1 MAYSTT
7 GVGYGT
13 GRYGKGLYSA
23 NTVQDAG
30 AKIKATSSLKNVLT
44 TGTATVQVVFKA
56 FSKVAFNSSKII
68 PFRAT
73 ATAVTAVKVKSIHIL
88 GVNLIRVSAKVF
100 GTAQLIGVQN
110 ASAWASAKAVFA
122 ANSVASLLI
131 RLKAVKAKALIR
143 ARGRGTYL
151 DSDVVAASWL
161 TMPDLSSDWAP
172 VPDNS
177 LVWAEA
183 PADTDPWAT
192 VPDNASTWQET
203 PL

>member
-1 MAYSTT
+1 MTYSTS

-23 NTVQDAG
+23 NTVLDAE
-30 AKIKATSSLKNVLT
+30 ADIKATSSLKNVLT
-44 TGTATVQVVFKA
+44 TGTATVQVVMKA

-110 ASAWASAKAVFA
+110 ASAWATAKASIA
-122 ANSVASLLI
+122 ADSTASLLI
-131 RLKAVKAKALIR
+131 RLRAIAAKALIR
-143 ARGRGTYL
+143 AQGRGTYL
-151 DSDVVAASWL
+151 ANDPASASWL
-161 TMPDLSSDWAP
+161 TMPDLSSDWAT
-172 VPDNS
+172 VPDTS
-177 LVWAEA
+177 SVWAEA
-183 PADTDPWAT
+183 PTDTDPWAT